1 MISIVIPLY
10 NKEKQAKN
18 TLQTVFNQT
27 FQEFEIIIVNDGS
40 TDNSLETVQQLTDE
54 RIKIINQENQGVS
67 AARNRGIEEA
77 KYEYIALLDAD
88 DEWKSTYL
96 EAQVGLIKDF
106 PDCSIFACGYQFKY
120 VDRIEPLIL
129 NRIPFLEKK
138 GILTNYFEVAV
149 HSHPPLC
156 SSTVVAR
163 KQALLSVGGFPEG
176 IIEGEDLLTWAKL
189 AVRYPIA
196 YHLECEAFFVKDQT
210 ENYSGEIFR
219 IKKEKHNLGKQFEI
233 LLKEN
238 PKTKGLKQYTSHWY
252 KMRASMFLLL
262 GYKKES
268 AKESVKSLKYNLLN
282 WKVWIYLFLLLS
294 PKTFAL
300 SLFRKFGNS

>member
-10 NKEKQAKN
+10 NKEKQVRN

-27 FQEFEIIIVNDGS
+27 FQEFEIVIVNDGS
-40 TDNSLETVQQLTDE
+40 ADNSVEIVKQFNDP
-54 RIKIINQENQGVS
+54 RIRLIEQENRGVS
-67 AARNRGIEEA
+67 AARNKGIEEA

-88 DEWKSTYL
+88 DEWKPTYL
-96 EAQVGLIKDF
+96 EAQVDLIKDF
-106 PDCSIFACGYQFKY
+106 PDCNVFACRYQFKY

-129 NRIPFLEKK
+129 NRIPFSEKK
-138 GILTNYFEVAV
+138 GILTNYFEVAA

-176 IIEGEDLLTWAKL
+176 VIEGEDLLTWAKL
-189 AVRYPIA
+189 AVRYLIA
-196 YHLECEAFFVKDQT
+196 YHLECEAFFVKNHT

-219 IKKEKHNLGKQFEI
+219 IKKEKYNLGKQFEN

-238 PKTKGLKQYTSHWY
+238 PKTKSLRQYVSHWY

-268 AKESVKSLKYNLLN
+268 AKESVKSLKYSLLN
-282 WKVWIYLFLLLS
+282 WKVWIYLFLLLF
-294 PKTFAL
+294 PKAFAL
-300 SLFRKFGNS
+300 KLFCKFGNS